1 MTSPD
6 MNPADVSIPQTPGQ
20 QSPNGF
26 KSAAAKAVSK
36 AASPWL
42 LPLIFGVGGLL
53 IWEFGLWATN
63 PERFLLP
70 RPSEIISVLSEDDRG
85 VDNTI
90 FESIFE
96 ASRTTGFII
105 LSSLVAGVILGV
117 AAALITT
124 RFRATNEVITPLAVA
139 MNATPIVA
147 LAPIF
152 NNWLGLTSPRS
163 NQAVVVLIV
172 FFPVFIN
179 TARGLNT
186 VDPNQI
192 ELMQSLAS
200 KPWTIIR
207 RVRIPSALPFFFT
220 ALKLVSSL
228 CVVAAIV
235 AEYFGGSQSS
245 LGSKIIT
252 YAGFT
257 QYDAAWAAVLAGS
270 IIGIVL
276 YALASVAERLAMP
289 WAHRSWNSP

>member
-1 MTSPD
+1 MNRTAPGAARPSARWLNSGALATSPW
-6 MNPADVSIPQTPGQ
+6 
-20 QSPNGF
+20 F
-26 KSAAAKAVSK
+26 
-36 AASPWL
+36 
-42 LPLIFGVGGLL
+42 LPLVFGVLAIA
-53 IWEFGLWATN
+53 IWELSLWAIN
-63 PERFLLP
+63 PQGFVLP
-70 RPSEIISVLSEDDRG
+70 RPSEIFGVFFERDRG

-96 ASRTTGFII
+96 ASLTTGFII
-105 LSSLVAGVILGV
+105 LTSFVTGVALGV
-117 AAALITT
+117 VAALITT

-139 MNATPIVA
+139 INAIPILA
-147 LAPIF
+147 MAPIF

-163 NQAVVVLIV
+163 NQAVVVLVV

-192 ELMQSLAS
+192 ELMRSLAS

-228 CVVAAIV
+228 CVVGAIV
-235 AEYFGGSQSS
+235 AEYFGGRQDS
-245 LGSKIIT
+245 LGSRIVT

-257 QYDAAWAAVLAGS
+257 QYDAAWATVLAGS
-270 IIGIVL
+270 LIGVALYVL
-276 YALASVAERLAMP
+276 VSVAERLAVP
-289 WAHRSWNSP
+289 WANRA